1 MGGSRAART
10 RRLNDGLID
19 RAHSEWPSVTF
30 VLALPTGEQVLL
42 PHHLAGL
49 APCGGQ
55 HSGYFNVVIR
65 PFCAADP
72 VPRVR
77 GTCRMVPLHGSARHP
92 PEYQLE
98 LRSGEVVTVT
108 APDPTAPAGPTA

>member
-1 MGGSRAART
+1 M
-10 RRLNDGLID
+10 
-19 RAHSEWPSVTF
+19 
-30 VLALPTGEQVLL
+30 L

-55 HSGYFNVVIR
+55 HSGYFSVVIR

-72 VPRVR
+72 APRVH

-92 PEYQLE
+92 PEYRLE
-98 LRSGEVVTVT
+98 LRSGEVLTVT
-108 APDPTAPAGPTA
+108 AADPTAQTGPTA